1 MVFVDA
7 PVQMSVHTSRRLRSK
22 VKRNLI
28 LPKIP
33 FMPALLFC
41 SVITAV
47 SLLKD
52 ASAGNCIIPKARDAW
67 TVRKSLINKTAAN
80 HTHWQL
86 YRDKQIPEMKIKHW
100 KLREICHC
108 LATAAFSLGV
118 IFPAF
123 KNGSTGRCTFV
134 CTASVSTREQS

>member
-22 VKRNLI
+22 VKRSLM

-33 FMPALLFC
+33 FTPALLFR
-41 SVITAV
+41 SAITAV

-52 ASAGNCIIPKARDAW
+52 ASAGSCINPKARDAW
-67 TVRKSLINKTAAN
+67 TVRKSLINKSAAN

-100 KLREICHC
+100 KLGEICHC
-108 LATAAFSLGV
+108 LAIAAFSLGV

-123 KNGSTGRCTFV
+123 KNGNTGRCTCV
-134 CTASVSTREQS
+134 RTTSVSTREQS